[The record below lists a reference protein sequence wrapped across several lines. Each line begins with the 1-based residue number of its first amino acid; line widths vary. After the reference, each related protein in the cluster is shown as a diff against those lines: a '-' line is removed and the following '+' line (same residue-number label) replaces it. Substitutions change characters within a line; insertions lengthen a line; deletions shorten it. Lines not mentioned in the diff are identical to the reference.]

1 MKSDQSVTPQAL
13 RSPPLP
19 VLCRDRKPH
28 AFPAVRFRSMGIEVV
43 SNSDWIGT
51 NKAISNLGERNAC

>member
-1 MKSDQSVTPQAL
+1 MKSVQAVTPQTL

-28 AFPAVRFRSMGIEVV
+28 TFSVVHFGSMGIEVI
-43 SNSDWIGT
+43 SDSDWIGT